1 MRRFWALARSATLEA
16 LAEPLSAIL
25 FLVALLAVYLLPVF
39 HLHQFGDPARLPRE
53 CGFSALL
60 VFGLAFATSAAVHAI
75 GRELESGTAAAAL
88 ARPVPRP
95 LFFCAKAAGVFAAFA
110 LFLLAIA
117 GASLLSVITA
127 QMGRT
132 LEHDDA
138 MFWGPGI
145 VAGVGGTVLAYVLAA
160 LGNWI
165 LRTRF
170 CVGACLLM
178 TVAQPLALVCVRAYL
193 LLTKAQYKELVSVL
207 NANQLPMPWAVPW
220 AILPALCVLALGC
233 TVFVVMAG
241 ALAVRLKPAAVA
253 AFLTVAVLLSFFY
266 PLPAIIP
273 DINRFW
279 LVDAFV
285 AGGSVSSGDLCAAAG
300 AGLLL
305 IAFWLVVGSV
315 LLARRE
321 IP

>member
-1 MRRFWALARSATLEA
+1 MRRFWALARSAALEA

-60 VFGLAFATSAAVHAI
+60 VFGLVFATSAAVHAI

-88 ARPVPRP
+88 ARPVPRS
-95 LFFCAKAAGVFAAFA
+95 LFFCAKVAGVFAAFA
-110 LFLLAIA
+110 LFLLAVA
-117 GASLLSVITA
+117 GATLLSVVTA
-127 QMGRT
+127 QMGRVVSHGDILT
-132 LEHDDA
+132 
-138 MFWGPGI
+138 WGPGLA
-145 VAGVGGTVLAYVLAA
+145 AGVGGTLLAFALAA
-160 LGNWI
+160 VGNGV

-178 TVAQPLALVCVRAYL
+178 TVAQPIAF
-193 LLTKAQYKELVSVL
+193 VSVL
-207 NANQLPMPWAVPW
+207 HWNQSPVPW
-220 AILPALCVLALGC
+220 SLLPALGTLALGC
-233 TVFVVMAG
+233 AVFVAMAG
-241 ALAVRLKPAAVA
+241 ALAVCLKPAAVA
-253 AFLTVAVLLSFFY
+253 TLLTVAVLLSFTR
-266 PLPAIIP
+266 PLRAVMP

-279 LVDAFV
+279 LVDAFT
-285 AGGSVSSGDLCAAAG
+285 AGGTVQIGDISAIAG
-300 AGLLL
+300 AGALLVM
-305 IAFWLVVGSV
+305 FWLVAGSA

>member
-1 MRRFWALARSATLEA
+1 MRRFWALARSAALEA

-60 VFGLAFATSAAVHAI
+60 VFGLVFATSAAVHAI

-95 LFFCAKAAGVFAAFA
+95 LFFCAKVAGVFAAFA
-110 LFLLAIA
+110 LFLLAVA
-117 GASLLSVITA
+117 GATLLSVVTA
-127 QMGRT
+127 QMGRAVAHGGI
-132 LEHDDA
+132 LS
-138 MFWGPGI
+138 WGLGLA
-145 VAGVGGTVLAYVLAA
+145 AGVGGTLLAFALAA
-160 LGNWI
+160 VGNGV

-178 TVAQPLALVCVRAYL
+178 AIAQPVAFA
-193 LLTKAQYKELVSVL
+193 SVL
-207 NANQLPMPWAVPW
+207 HWNQSPVPW
-220 AILPALCVLALGC
+220 SLLPALGTLALGC
-233 TVFVVMAG
+233 SVFVAMAG
-241 ALAVRLKPAAVA
+241 ALAVCLKPAAVA
-253 AFLTVAVLLSFFY
+253 TLLTVAVLLSFTK
-266 PLPAIIP
+266 PLRAVMP

-279 LVDAFV
+279 LVDAFT
-285 AGGSVSSGDLCAAAG
+285 AGGAVQTGDISAIAG
-300 AGLLL
+300 AGALLVV
-305 IAFWLVVGSV
+305 FWLVAGSA